1 MTSLIHLFSIAV
13 TYPILNVLVW
23 LYLQVHN
30 FALAIILLS
39 CLRSIC
45 LFWPRGYLRR
55 REQVRRD
62 SLRPLAQIMV
72 EDIQRSYALYG
83 RAYDR
88 HAQQIDIA
96 KAYKEHGITRHSIYS
111 RLSTFLS
118 LLSWYI
124 IFGMYFAL
132 IVLGGSSLQGLNG
145 VLYPALPHLTTLPD
159 YRIVFL
165 GQTIS
170 LVQRGIPPT
179 FLIAFA
185 LIILTSRYL
194 AAKQS
199 VGWMTDR
206 LCRLGCTFL
215 LVSLN
220 YFLSAGFTIIV
231 AWLFATGAL
240 LDGITSSLL
249 DILVSIAKLVQASKD
264 QRNGNAREGPHW
276 PIPDQPDEEP

>member
-1 MTSLIHLFSIAV
+1 MTSLIHFFSIAV

-23 LYLQVHN
+23 FYLQVHN
-30 FALAIILLS
+30 FALAILLLS
-39 CLRSIC
+39 CLRNIC
-45 LFWPRGYLRR
+45 LFWPSGYLRR
-55 REQVRRD
+55 QEQVRRD
-62 SLRPLAQIMV
+62 ILRPLAQSIG
-72 EDIQRSYALYG
+72 EDIQRRYASYG
-83 RAYDR
+83 RYDR
-88 HAQQIDIA
+88 RAQQIAIA
-96 KAYKEHGITRHSIYS
+96 IAYKEHGITRHSIYS

-132 IVLGGSSLQGLNG
+132 IVLGSSSLQGLNG
-145 VLYPALPHLTTLPD
+145 VLYPALPRLTTLPD

-179 FLIAFA
+179 FLIAFS

-194 AAKQS
+194 EAKQS
-199 VGWMTDR
+199 VGLMTDR
-206 LCRLGCTFL
+206 LCRLGCTFF

-220 YFLSAGFTIIV
+220 YFLSAGFAIIV
-231 AWLFATGAL
+231 AWLFATGVL

-249 DILVSIAKLVQASKD
+249 DILMSIAKLIQASEVLPVL
-264 QRNGNAREGPHW
+264 RSVGPR
-276 PIPDQPDEEP
+276 PIPDQSDEEL